1 MRNDPQL
8 PATSTKSALLRIGLY
23 LLAPVAALLLLPM
36 FLLLIV
42 AIYLLSLVQGVR
54 VFVFRIGESTDIYE
68 AEEQGPHF
76 LDVMPKA
83 NTLTDES
90 LPPPK
95 G

>member
-8 PATSTKSALLRIGLY
+8 PAPTNSALLRIGLY
-23 LLAPVAALLLLPM
+23 LLAPIAAILLLPL
-36 FLLLIV
+36 FLLLII

-54 VFVFRIGESTDIYE
+54 VFVFRIGETPDTFE